1 MKKILF
7 TFLLMSCITGIVT
20 AQRYAYLDSKLILE
34 KMPQYTTV
42 QKTIETTADQWQKE
56 IDGKQELLNKAYDQ
70 YDEQEGIMSA
80 ATRKKA
86 EDDLFNKEKELRDL
100 QKKYFGFEGELF
112 KKRQQLMQPLQ
123 EKLMAAL
130 NKVIQQNNYD
140 LVLDKSEGKTII
152 FANPKLDITKE
163 VLAVLGVK

>member
-7 TFLLMSCITGIVT
+7 TFLLMSCFAGFAT

-56 IDGKQELLNKAYDQ
+56 IDGKQELLNKAYDN
-70 YDEQEGIMSA
+70 YDEQEVLMSS

-123 EKLMAAL
+123 EKLMVAL